1 VRRLLL
7 GFLGLLAAAPVL
19 AARDGLSPAEQVK
32 ALEAEYKEAA
42 DAYLKAMRGAKTPE
56 EREQVV
62 RDKSPQP
69 DKFAARFME
78 IAEKNPKDPAAVD
91 ALIIVVTYARG
102 GQVRERAVNQ
112 LFENH
117 LADAKLARAIQGLRF
132 ASDKASMK
140 LLMAILEKNPGREI
154 QAQACA
160 ALAQAFKNRAA
171 QIRRWKDNPDLV
183 KTSEGTLGK
192 EYVESLLKEG
202 PEGSVKESAKYYDLL
217 AEKYGDAKQTAA
229 AIEQL
234 GYSQDKASETLLHKF
249 LDKGKSRAV
258 QGQACFA
265 LAQCLKRQADTA
277 RQLREKPDLAKNYES
292 MLGKDGVEEL
302 LKVDPDKLTKESEK
316 LFERVVKE
324 FADLPHPRQET
335 IGKVAE
341 NVLFKMRNLVAGKP
355 APEIEAED
363 VDGKPMKLSD
373 YRGKVVLLDFWG
385 NW

>member
-1 VRRLLL
+1 
-7 GFLGLLAAAPVL
+7 
-19 AARDGLSPAEQVK
+19 
-32 ALEAEYKEAA
+32 
-42 DAYLKAMRGAKTPE
+42 MRGAKTPE

-91 ALIIVVTYARG
+91 ALIFVVTYARG

-117 LADAKLARAIQGLRF
+117 LADAELARAIRGLRF

-192 EYVESLLKEG
+192 EYVETLLKEG

-217 AEKYGDAKQTAA
+217 AEKYGDAK
-229 AIEQL
+229 
-234 GYSQDKASETLLHKF
+234 H
-249 LDKGKSRAV
+249 
-258 QGQACFA
+258 
-265 LAQCLKRQADTA
+265 
-277 RQLREKPDLAKNYES
+277 
-292 MLGKDGVEEL
+292 
-302 LKVDPDKLTKESEK
+302 
-316 LFERVVKE
+316 
-324 FADLPHPRQET
+324 
-335 IGKVAE
+335 
-341 NVLFKMRNLVAGKP
+341 
-355 APEIEAED
+355 
-363 VDGKPMKLSD
+363 
-373 YRGKVVLLDFWG
+373 
-385 NW
+385 